1 MRTASDRARRPRL
14 VCPEPIRRLLLDW
27 GVGRLGDHASVAR
40 RARRT
45 TGVDQPGADGVWV
58 FGLHPPA
65 AVVAFVSSID
75 GFALVERPPRTDEA
89 SETPAHSPTSL

>member
-1 MRTASDRARRPRL
+1 MASDRARRRRVVGPA
-14 VCPEPIRRLLLDW
+14 PIRRLSLEW
-27 GVGRLGDHASVAR
+27 GVGRLGDVASVAR

-45 TGVDQPGADGVWV
+45 TGVDQPGAGGVWI

-75 GFALVERPPRTDEA
+75 GL
-89 SETPAHSPTSL
+89 LW